1 MKKISV
7 LAMAL
12 MISIMTFA
20 QKSNISDAILR
31 YRKYNLMGAS
41 IEENLKS
48 LNEAKSFID
57 LASVNSETS
66 NSTYMHYYR
75 GQIYYS
81 LIEIMGAEALLKGK
95 SIDEKLMA
103 DYEAIVKSSFNI
115 VKTTPK
121 SKEKKDVED
130 FIDGKVSQAFDM
142 GLFLYK
148 KGDFINATN
157 SFMASYQISKTYSN
171 KTNEDAR
178 VNVTTSMLKAV
189 DTLVK
194 SNKLSEAYTL
204 NETVFNN
211 MPKDI
216 DVIISMVNLNL
227 KKNDVKNTE
236 KYLSEAIALDS
247 NNIQLYS
254 FLGGTYYDM
263 GEVDKAIKAYKK
275 CIQKDP
281 NYSQAI
287 FEYCSILFN
296 QGRDVIVELN
306 KKGLES
312 DDPEYL
318 MYIQRSYAYFDE
330 ILSYIDPYLAKSPK
344 DKMALEI
351 AWKTYSM
358 KGEEEKSDK
367 LKETL
372 KSLE

>member
-1 MKKISV
+1 
-7 LAMAL
+7 MAL

-20 QKSNISDAILR
+20 QKSNVSDAILR

-115 VKTTPK
+115 VITTPK

-247 NNIQLYS
+247 NNAQLYS
-254 FLGGTYYDM
+254 FLGGTYYDL

-281 NYSQAI
+281 NYSQAM

-318 MYIQRSYAYFDE
+318 MYIQRSYVYFDE
-330 ILSYIDPYLAKSPK
+330 ILSYIDPYLVKSPK

-367 LKETL
+367 LKEIL